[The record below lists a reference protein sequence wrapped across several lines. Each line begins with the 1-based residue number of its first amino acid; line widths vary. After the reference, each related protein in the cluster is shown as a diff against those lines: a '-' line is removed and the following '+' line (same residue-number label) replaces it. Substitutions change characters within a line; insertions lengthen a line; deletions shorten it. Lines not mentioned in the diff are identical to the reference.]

1 MNELHEN
8 LKTITNEFRTMVNE
22 EPVKALNVIASTIER
37 SLIPYTVKGNPTL
50 QILSGENGK
59 QDFYD
64 IVGDN
69 MDRNNGNVN
78 IRLQDDDTTEN
89 NKMSLGMFT
98 ETVVM
103 DDYCFIVDIM
113 DVIVSDVF
121 NNESLKN
128 LQEKDDNFSD

>member
-22 EPVKALNVIASTIER
+22 EPVKALNVIANTIER

-64 IVGDN
+64 MVGDN

-78 IRLQDDDTTEN
+78 IRVQDDDTTEN

-103 DDYCFIVDIM
+103 DDYCFIVDMM

-121 NNESLKN
+121 NDESLKN